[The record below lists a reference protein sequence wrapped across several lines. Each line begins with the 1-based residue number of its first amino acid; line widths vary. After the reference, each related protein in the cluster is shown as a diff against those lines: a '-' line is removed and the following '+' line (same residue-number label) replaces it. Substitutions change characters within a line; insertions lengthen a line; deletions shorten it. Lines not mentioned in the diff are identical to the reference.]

1 MHIEKLKYF
10 IDLYECGS
18 YTETARK
25 NYISQTSVTQYIHAL
40 ENEFRLK
47 LFDRTVTP
55 VRPTP
60 AGELFYQEAR
70 ILWEQY
76 GNMRTKMEHFQ
87 QNRELTLRIAYA
99 SMVEIQSLLP
109 VVDIFKKRHPHV
121 ALVLSK
127 ALIRDLAEGLEKNVY
142 DLAICIDSAFP
153 HSPLLRTRTLH
164 AGKYAAL
171 VGKNHPLFHADE
183 IGMDELYRYPL
194 IMLSPESIGNAFR
207 VMEEKT
213 LSTGYIPNIV
223 KTVPDL
229 ETEMLLIITE
239 NLIGFAP
246 DNYNLVDFN
255 GNIRLIPV
263 RDFNHTFRIELA
275 CMRRSGNPAVQL
287 FWDTLD
293 VGRQEFVF

>member
-60 AGELFYQEAR
+60 AGELFYQEAK

-76 GNMRTKMEHFQ
+76 GNMRMKMEYFQ

-109 VVDIFKKRHPHV
+109 AVDIFKKRHPHV

-153 HSPLLRTRTLH
+153 HSPLLRTRTLY

-194 IMLSPESIGNAFR
+194 IMLSPESIGDAFR

-263 RDFNHTFRIELA
+263 RDFNHTFQIELA
-275 CMRRSGNPAVQL
+275 CMRHSGNPAVQL

-293 VGRQEFVF
+293 VR

>member
-10 IDLYECGS
+10 IDLYECGN

-40 ENEFRLK
+40 ENEFHLK

-76 GNMRTKMEHFQ
+76 GNMRLKMEHFQ
-87 QNRELTLRIAYA
+87 QSREQTLRIAYA

-109 VVDIFKKRHPHV
+109 VVDAFKKRHPHV

-127 ALIRDLAEGLEKNVY
+127 VLIRELAEGLEKNLY

-153 HSPLLRTRTLH
+153 DSPLLCTRTLYS
-164 AGKYAAL
+164 GKYAAL
-171 VGKNHPLFHADE
+171 VGKNHPLFHAGQIE
-183 IGMDELYRYPL
+183 MDELYRYPL
-194 IMLSPESIGNAFR
+194 IMLSPESIGDSFR
-207 VMEEKT
+207 AMEERT
-213 LSTGYIPNIV
+213 RNTGYVPNIV

-263 RDFNHTFRIELA
+263 RDFNHTFQIELA
-275 CMRRSGNPAVQL
+275 CMRRTENPAVQL
-287 FWDTLD
+287 FLEAVDS
-293 VGRQEFVF
+293 Q

>member
-1 MHIEKLKYF
+1 MHIEKIKYF
-10 IDLYECGS
+10 IDLYECGN

-40 ENEFRLK
+40 ENEFHLK

-55 VRPTP
+55 VRPTA
-60 AGELFYQEAR
+60 AGDLFYQEAK

-76 GNMRTKMEHFQ
+76 RNMRLKMEHFR
-87 QNRELTLRIAYA
+87 QNHEQTLRIGYA

-109 VVDIFKKRHPHV
+109 VIDTFKKRNPQV
-121 ALVLSK
+121 QLELTK
-127 ALIRDLAEGLEKNVY
+127 ALIRDLAEGLEKNLY

-153 HSPLLRTRTLH
+153 DSPQLRTHTLYE
-164 AGKYAAL
+164 GKYAAL
-171 VGKNHPLFHADE
+171 VGKNHPLFHCEE
-183 IGMDELYRYPL
+183 IEMDELYRYPL
-194 IMLSPESIGNAFR
+194 IMLSPEAIGSSFQA
-207 VMEEKT
+207 MEDRTREAGYAANIAKT
-213 LSTGYIPNIV
+213 AD
-223 KTVPDL
+223 DL

-263 RDFNHTFRIELA
+263 RDFNHTFKIEIA
-275 CMRRSGNPAVQL
+275 CLKRAENPAIRP
-287 FWDTLD
+287 FLD
-293 VGRQEFVF
+293 AAGAE

>member
-10 IDLYECGS
+10 IDLYECGN

-40 ENEFRLK
+40 ENEFHLK

-76 GNMRTKMEHFQ
+76 GNMRLKMEHFQ
-87 QNRELTLRIAYA
+87 QSREQTLRIAYA

-109 VVDIFKKRHPHV
+109 VVDAFKKRHPHV
-121 ALVLSK
+121 AL
-127 ALIRDLAEGLEKNVY
+127 
-142 DLAICIDSAFP
+142 AICIDSAFP
-153 HSPLLRTRTLH
+153 DSPLLCTRTLYS
-164 AGKYAAL
+164 GKYAAL
-171 VGKNHPLFHADE
+171 VGKNHPLFHAGQIE
-183 IGMDELYRYPL
+183 MDELYRYPL
-194 IMLSPESIGNAFR
+194 IMLSPESIGDSFR
-207 VMEEKT
+207 AMEERT
-213 LSTGYIPNIV
+213 RNTGYVPNIV

-263 RDFNHTFRIELA
+263 RDFNHTFQIELA
-275 CMRRSGNPAVQL
+275 CMRRTENPAVQL
-287 FWDTLD
+287 FLEAVDS
-293 VGRQEFVF
+293 Q

>member
-10 IDLYECGS
+10 IDLYECGN

-60 AGELFYQEAR
+60 AGELFYQEAK

-76 GNMRTKMEHFQ
+76 GNMRMKMEHFQ

-109 VVDIFKKRHPHV
+109 VVDAFKKRHPHV

-127 ALIRDLAEGLEKNVY
+127 VLIRDLAEGLEKNVY

-153 HSPLLRTRTLH
+153 PSPLLRTRTLY

-183 IGMDELYRYPL
+183 IGMEELYRYPL
-194 IMLSPESIGNAFR
+194 IMLSPESIGDSFR
-207 VMEEKT
+207 IMEEKT
-213 LSTGYIPNIV
+213 RSTGYIPNIV

-263 RDFNHTFRIELA
+263 RDFNHTFQIELA
-275 CMRRSGNPAVQL
+275 CIRHSENPSVQL

-293 VGRQEFVF
+293 DQ

>member
-10 IDLYECGS
+10 IDLYECGN

-40 ENEFRLK
+40 ENEFHLK

-76 GNMRTKMEHFQ
+76 GNMRLKMEHFQ
-87 QNRELTLRIAYA
+87 QSREQTLRIAYA

-109 VVDIFKKRHPHV
+109 VVDTFKKRHPHV

-127 ALIRDLAEGLEKNVY
+127 VLIRELAEGLKKNLY

-153 HSPLLRTRTLH
+153 DSPLLCTRTLYS
-164 AGKYAAL
+164 GKYAAL
-171 VGKNHPLFHADE
+171 VGKNHPLFHAGQIE
-183 IGMDELYRYPL
+183 MDELYRYPL
-194 IMLSPESIGNAFR
+194 IMLSPESIGDSFR
-207 VMEEKT
+207 AMEERT
-213 LSTGYIPNIV
+213 RNTGYVPNIV

-263 RDFNHTFRIELA
+263 RDFNHTFQIELA
-275 CMRRSGNPAVQL
+275 CMRRTENPAVQL
-287 FWDTLD
+287 FLEAVDS
-293 VGRQEFVF
+293 Q

>member
-10 IDLYECGS
+10 IDLYEFGN

-40 ENEFRLK
+40 ENEFHLK

-76 GNMRTKMEHFQ
+76 GNMRLKMEHFQ
-87 QNRELTLRIAYA
+87 QSREQTLRIAYA

-109 VVDIFKKRHPHV
+109 VVDAFKKHHPHV

-127 ALIRDLAEGLEKNVY
+127 VLIRELAEGLEKNLY

-153 HSPLLRTRTLH
+153 DSPLLCTRTLYS
-164 AGKYAAL
+164 GKYAAL
-171 VGKNHPLFHADE
+171 VGKNHPLFHAGQIE
-183 IGMDELYRYPL
+183 MDELYRYPL
-194 IMLSPESIGNAFR
+194 IMLSPESIGDSFR
-207 VMEEKT
+207 AMEERT
-213 LSTGYIPNIV
+213 RNTGYVPNIV

-275 CMRRSGNPAVQL
+275 CMRRTENPAVQL
-287 FWDTLD
+287 FLEAVDS
-293 VGRQEFVF
+293 Q